1 MNCVVSDATTLI
13 VLSKIERFYLLS
25 NIWERVFVPQEVW
38 DEINVK
44 TFVSHG
50 ILRVVEV
57 PRDVTHQA
65 LSLILDAGESA
76 AIALAHRDALFLII
90 DEKKGRKW
98 AKNIGVQVIGLI
110 GILLINLERALIT
123 TEDIREIIRRCD
135 EVGFRISAS
144 VKERV
149 EMEIKRYEAI
159 MSAKE

>member
-1 MNCVVSDATTLI
+1 
-13 VLSKIERFYLLS
+13 LS
-25 NIWERVFVPQEVW
+25 NIWECVYVPQEVW

-44 TFVSHG
+44 TFIPHS
-50 ILRVVEV
+50 ILQVVEA
-57 PRDVTHQA
+57 PCNVTHQA

-76 AIALAHRDALFLII
+76 AIALAHRDTLLLII

-110 GILLINLERALIT
+110 GIVLINIERSLIT
-123 TEDIREIIRRCD
+123 ARDARVIIHQCD

-149 EMEIKRYEAI
+149 EMEIKRYE
-159 MSAKE
+159 

>member
-13 VLSKIERFYLLS
+13 VLSKIDRFDLLS
-25 NIWERVFVPQEVW
+25 NVWERVYVPQEVW

-44 TFVSHG
+44 TFISHG
-50 ILRVVEV
+50 ILEIVEA
-57 PRDVTHQA
+57 PRNVTHQA

-76 AIALAHRDALFLII
+76 AIALAHRDALLLII

-110 GILLINLERALIT
+110 GIVLVNLQRSSIT
-123 TEDIREIIRRCD
+123 PEDAREIIVRCD

-144 VKERV
+144 VKERMEV
-149 EMEIKRYEAI
+149 EIKRY
-159 MSAKE
+159 K